1 MDMSISTILGILGV
15 SVSLLFGA
23 WGVSLALSRRYPGEI
38 TFVREQTI
46 ALFDSIV
53 RNLPE
58 LAVLYKKAPVS
69 PNVVLIRGALVNT
82 GRKDISSSMIDKP
95 ITLALPSGS
104 HFLSASVIS
113 ASSDVKASLA
123 MPNANEIVL
132 TNGLLRCNEFVRFQ
146 ALAELAP
153 QDQAV
158 GKAGAGSLEERLEKF
173 LKFEHRIEDTRAVR
187 RVELRATK
195 RLGSRVQ
202 FYILLLVLGTISSV
216 GVIFLSGPLGLS
228 KRFAYDLQIGTN
240 QTARV
245 TARARGESVRV
256 SSLDGTYAA
265 TLPIAEFNSRLLKPP
280 VIVEDRSWLSF
291 LAFLIV
297 LYVLVPGLVVSL
309 ALRNH
314 FANKKLARLLGL
326 DRPLDTQVRH
336 GHHRPATGDALG
348 AGPPQE

>member
-113 ASSDVKASLA
+113 ASSDVKAS
-123 MPNANEIVL
+123 
-132 TNGLLRCNEFVRFQ
+132 
-146 ALAELAP
+146 
-153 QDQAV
+153 
-158 GKAGAGSLEERLEKF
+158 
-173 LKFEHRIEDTRAVR
+173 
-187 RVELRATK
+187 
-195 RLGSRVQ
+195 
-202 FYILLLVLGTISSV
+202 
-216 GVIFLSGPLGLS
+216 
-228 KRFAYDLQIGTN
+228 
-240 QTARV
+240 
-245 TARARGESVRV
+245 
-256 SSLDGTYAA
+256 
-265 TLPIAEFNSRLLKPP
+265 
-280 VIVEDRSWLSF
+280 
-291 LAFLIV
+291 
-297 LYVLVPGLVVSL
+297 
-309 ALRNH
+309 
-314 FANKKLARLLGL
+314 
-326 DRPLDTQVRH
+326 
-336 GHHRPATGDALG
+336 
-348 AGPPQE
+348 